1 MGAPKK
7 NKNAEKF
14 IDWDRVDDLLRIN
27 ATGEEIASV
36 LNVDYDTISNHCK
49 KEKGILF
56 SEYIKKE
63 NAGFKT
69 SLKRLQFRSALGIKE
84 NDEYVVKPSITMQ
97 IWLGKQYLGQA
108 EKQEIKTEE
117 LPTGFNVVRLS
128 KTKDGTTKESE

>member
-49 KEKGILF
+49 KEKGISVL
-56 SEYIKKE
+56 
-63 NAGFKT
+63 
-69 SLKRLQFRSALGIKE
+69 L
-84 NDEYVVKPSITMQ
+84 V
-97 IWLGKQYLGQA
+97 
-108 EKQEIKTEE
+108 
-117 LPTGFNVVRLS
+117 
-128 KTKDGTTKESE
+128 